1 MIEVKVHLFAHLR
14 QKAGTSLAVLH
25 MPEEST
31 VSDLKR
37 TLINF
42 YPSLQGQLKTM
53 VVLENHSQVRLDDEI
68 IPASGEI
75 TIIPP
80 IGGG

>member
-14 QKAGTSLAVLH
+14 QKAGTSLAVIH

-31 VSDLKR
+31 VDDLKKA
-37 TLINF
+37 LILR
-42 YPSLQGQLKTM
+42 YPSLQGQLKSM
-53 VVLENHSQVRLDDEI
+53 VALENQSQVRLDDEH